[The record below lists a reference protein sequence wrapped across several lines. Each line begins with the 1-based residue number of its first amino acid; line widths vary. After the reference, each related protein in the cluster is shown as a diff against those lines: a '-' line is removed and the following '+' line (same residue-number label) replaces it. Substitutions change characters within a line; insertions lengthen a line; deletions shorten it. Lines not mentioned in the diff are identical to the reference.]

1 MKERWFLLWPYSFS
15 FWYIYWEF
23 HQSEPSLWLPI
34 VFVGLARCMVC
45 KEGRRKKQSNLT
57 KTFNKTRT
65 KQEPRKQNKPIK
77 KSISDKT
84 DHDVALRWTR
94 TRYHVIVVS
103 HGIRR
108 SCLFVHFNQF
118 CLFAGTNVL
127 PCLPQQFA
135 EYKKNTR
142 RSAVEYNEEQN
153 IDRSVIIHSML
164 TRPKNKIDNKTDKKQ
179 VEHRSTQQVA
189 QNTTLLTLVQ
199 QTRHWGERHG
209 LRRGYE

>member
-1 MKERWFLLWPYSFS
+1 M
-15 FWYIYWEF
+15 
-23 HQSEPSLWLPI
+23 
-34 VFVGLARCMVC
+34 C
-45 KEGRRKKQSNLT
+45 KEGRRKKQRNLT
-57 KTFNKTRT
+57 KQFNKTRT
-65 KQEPRKQNKPIK
+65 KQEPKKQNKPIK

-164 TRPKNKIDNKTDKKQ
+164 KCQLVYICHKVYIDLPISKKQ
-179 VEHRSTQQVA
+179 STKINKVK
-189 QNTTLLTLVQ
+189 N
-199 QTRHWGERHG
+199 R
-209 LRRGYE
+209 